1 LWIFVYF
8 QNKTAFFHGKSV
20 YLRILTRGGKLMDL
34 SDDIHLLSGV
44 GPKRAENLKEL
55 GIQTIEDLLTYYPF
69 RYEDIKEKELNEIQD
84 QEKVTLKGL
93 VVSEPVVS
101 RYGYKKSR
109 MMFRMMQEHAVINVS
124 FFNQPYLK
132 DKVVLSEEIAVYGK
146 WDAKRKAL
154 NGMKILAAKND
165 GEDFAPI
172 YHVNK
177 KVRQSSLIQLIRAG
191 FDTYGH
197 LIPEILP
204 EELLE
209 KYRLMP
215 RKEAIFAMHF
225 PNNPNESHQA
235 KRRVVFE
242 EFFLFQLK
250 MQGLK
255 RQEKAEKNGLSIHYD
270 VERLKAF
277 TQKLPFEL
285 TAAQKKVTNEICR
298 DLMSV
303 NHMQR
308 LLQGDVGSGKTVVAA
323 IALYATMT
331 AGFQG
336 ALMVPT
342 EILAQQHMESLQ
354 QLYDPLEVHTALL
367 TGSTKAKERRAILMQ
382 LANGEIDIVIGT
394 HALIQEDVVFHN
406 LGLVITDEQHRF
418 GVNQRKI
425 LREKGLKPDV
435 LFMTATPIPRTL
447 AITAYGE
454 MDVSIIDEMPAGRI
468 PIETRWIRPPQLD
481 TVLDWMQKELARGHQ
496 AYVICPLIEESEA
509 LDVKNA
515 TEIFEHMA
523 AFFQPNYEV
532 GLLHGKMK
540 NQEKDEI
547 MQEFKDNQLQIL
559 VSTTVI
565 EVGVNVPNA
574 TVMLIMDADRFGLAQ
589 LHQLRGRV
597 GRGSEASYCILVA
610 NPKNEMGV
618 ERMKIMTETN
628 NGFVLSEKDLELRG
642 PGEVFG
648 ARQSGIPQFAVGDIV
663 TDFNILEVARQ
674 EANAVWKKERWWV
687 LPQYQGLADK
697 IKPHEAQEQF
707 FD

>member
-1 LWIFVYF
+1 M
-8 QNKTAFFHGKSV
+8 
-20 YLRILTRGGKLMDL
+20 RGGRVVNLA
-34 SDDIHLLSGV
+34 DDIGVLTGV

-55 GIQTIEDLLTYYPF
+55 GICTIEELLSYYPF
-69 RYEDIKEKELNEIQD
+69 RYDDIQEKELNEIQD

-109 MMFRMMQEHAVINVS
+109 MMFRMMQDHAVINVS

-132 DKVVLSEEIAVYGK
+132 DKIVMSEEIAVYGK
-146 WDAKRKAL
+146 WDAKRKSL

-177 KVRQSSLIQLIRAG
+177 KVRQSSLIQLIRTG
-191 FDTYGH
+191 FEKYGD

-204 EELLE
+204 KDLLE

-215 RKEAIFAMHF
+215 RKEAMFAMHF
-225 PNNPNESHQA
+225 PSGPEDGHQA

-255 RQEKAEKNGLSIHYD
+255 RQEKAEKNGLSIQYD
-270 VERLKAF
+270 VERLKLF

-298 DLMSV
+298 DLMSQ

-354 QLYDPLEVHTALL
+354 QLYDPLEVRTALL
-367 TGSTKAKERRAILMQ
+367 TGSTKTKERRELLQQ
-382 LANGEIDIVIGT
+382 LATGEIDIIIGT
-394 HALIQEDVVFHN
+394 HALIQEDVIFHK

-418 GVNQRKI
+418 GVNQRRI

-447 AITAYGE
+447 AITAFGE

-481 TVLDWMQKELARGHQ
+481 TVLEWMGKELARGHQ

-515 TEIFEHMA
+515 TEIFEHMS
-523 AFFQPNYEV
+523 AFFNPTYQV

-540 NQEKDEI
+540 NQEKEEI
-547 MQEFKDNQLQIL
+547 MQEFKENNLQLL

-648 ARQSGIPQFAVGDIV
+648 ARQSGVPQFAVGDIV

-674 EANAVWKKERWWV
+674 EASIIWKKEQWWV
-687 LPQYQGLADK
+687 LPEYRGVADK
-697 IKPHEAQEQF
+697 IKPNDDEQQF